1 MACPHVAGVA
11 ALVWS
16 NFPTKSA
23 IEMRQVLK
31 QSADDLGDPG
41 RDDSFGYGL
50 VRADRAYQYLNEGFT
65 SSPTLSPTPERE
77 CFDYDGFL
85 NSRNDGCN
93 WYSGGVFN
101 RCNWFGDSLANAD
114 RVTGNDA
121 CCVCGGGS
129 FDSIPTDPS
138 AAPVSTTS
146 PTSNPTVSTEPTS
159 SPTDSP
165 SVCEDVDGWV
175 NSFGNDCG
183 WYGFLRCGFFGDS
196 FENDGLVA
204 SEACC
209 ACK

>member
-1 MACPHVAGVA
+1 MKVSHPLLLYLQPLNVN
-11 ALVWS
+11 ALIMMDSSIVE
-16 NFPTKSA
+16 TMDA
-23 IEMRQVLK
+23 IGIV
-31 QSADDLGDPG
+31 
-41 RDDSFGYGL
+41 
-50 VRADRAYQYLNEGFT
+50 V
-65 SSPTLSPTPERE
+65 E
-77 CFDYDGFL
+77 CSIDVIGSVIHL
-85 NSRNDGCN
+85 Q
-93 WYSGGVFN
+93 
-101 RCNWFGDSLANAD
+101 NAD